1 MSKKIL
7 FKISAGPAALLLI
20 AVLLLVANSFL
31 GNPFSARAARN
42 NYYSDNPDPARAVRI
57 GAGVRFPCPVGEGNS
72 PVQIE
77 PIIMG
82 EIQDR
87 NGRQGSWM
95 KK

>member
-42 NYYSDNPDPARAVRI
+42 RGREYL
-57 GAGVRFPCPVGEGNS
+57 
-72 PVQIE
+72 
-77 PIIMG
+77 
-82 EIQDR
+82 QDR
-87 NGRQGSWM
+87 YCLLYTSRCV
-95 KK
+95 